1 MFARISL
8 ICIYS
13 ACAKTE
19 KRIYVPMLSLIN
31 FQKKRSERFRTWGN
45 NNHSLNHHIL
55 YAYIIENGFSQCQVT
70 FSLNIVVGKETYY
83 RSVIIIPWTVEFN
96 KIYFDAHK
104 KVSKM
109 GFANSIYCIPMD
121 RNKSEKRITFLKP
134 TSYVQTFSTK
144 CVLLYFL
151 IKYCSLPTF
160 SSAWLVFI

>member
-31 FQKKRSERFRTWGN
+31 FRKKRSERFRTWGN

-55 YAYIIENGFSQCQVT
+55 YAYIIENGFSQCQIT
-70 FSLNIVVGKETYY
+70 FSLNDIISKVTYY
-83 RSVIIIPWTVEFN
+83 GIQKRYLDTIKT
-96 KIYFDAHK
+96 
-104 KVSKM
+104 VSKI

-121 RNKSEKRITFLKP
+121 RNKSKKRITFLKT

-144 CVLLYFL
+144 CVLHYFL
-151 IKYCSLPTF
+151 IKYCS
-160 SSAWLVFI
+160 

>member
-70 FSLNIVVGKETYY
+70 FSLNIVVGKETI
-83 RSVIIIPWTVEFN
+83 RLHGLSCVIIIPWTVEFN

-104 KVSKM
+104 KVSRM

-121 RNKSEKRITFLKP
+121 RNKSEKRITFLKT

-144 CVLLYFL
+144 CVLHYFL
-151 IKYCSLPTF
+151 IKYCS
-160 SSAWLVFI
+160 